1 MTGPSRSGA
10 GFELQ
15 ELAARFGLELRGEPA
30 TRIEGVGTLEG
41 AGATQLAFLANPAY
55 RKQLPATRAA
65 AVVLRADDA
74 GDCPVPCLVA
84 KDPYA
89 AFARAAALFEP
100 APAHAPG
107 VHASAIVED
116 GAQVAAG
123 ASIGPM
129 CFVSASARIGAGA
142 VLGPGCIVGEDCEVG
157 EDCCLVARVT
167 LVARVRLGRRVRLHP
182 GAVLG
187 AEGFGLAMAE
197 GRWLKVPQLGG
208 VRIGDDCE
216 VGANTTIDRGAI
228 EDTVLEEDVR
238 LDNQIQVGH
247 NVRIGAHTAMAGCVA
262 VAGSTRIGS
271 YCLIGGGAGF
281 VGHIEVGDR
290 VTVTA
295 RSLVTHS
302 IAGPGEY
309 SSGTPLQPTRKWRR
323 NAARF
328 KQLDELARKIANLP
342 PAED

>member
-1 MTGPSRSGA
+1 MTGP

-15 ELAARFGLELRGEPA
+15 ELAARFGLELRGAPA
-30 TRIEGVGTLEG
+30 TRIHGVGTLEG
-41 AGATQLAFLANPAY
+41 AGAGQLAFLANSSY
-55 RKQLPATRAA
+55 RRRLPSTRAR
-65 AVVLRADDA
+65 AVVQGEQDA
-74 GDCPVPCLVA
+74 GNSPVPCLVA

-89 AFARAAALFEP
+89 AFARLAALFEA
-100 APAHAPG
+100 APTAAPG
-107 VHASAIVED
+107 IHPSAVVQPGAVIAAS
-116 GAQVAAG
+116 
-123 ASIGPM
+123 ASIGAL
-129 CFVSASARIGAGA
+129 CFVSASARIGDGV
-142 VLGPGCIVGEDCEVG
+142 VLGPGCVVGEDCVLG
-157 EDCCLVARVT
+157 EGCELIARVT
-167 LVARVRLGRRVRLHP
+167 LVARVRLGRRVRVHP

-187 AEGFGLAMAE
+187 AEGFGLAMSE

-208 VRIGDDCE
+208 VVVGDECE
-216 VGANTTIDRGAI
+216 IGANTTIDRGAI

-262 VAGSTRIGS
+262 VAGSTRIGR

-302 IAGPGEY
+302 LAGPGEY
-309 SSGTPLQPTRKWRR
+309 SSGTPLQPTREWRR

-328 KQLDELARKIANLP
+328 KQLDDLARKIAHLP
-342 PAED
+342 QAED